1 MRSRRR
7 TIHDAKGAQTVNHSA
22 LVGLV
27 VAAACVACGGPET
40 VPTATEQP
48 PAVVADAQADV
59 SVGTVSFSVDGQ
71 AKKFDHLPAGH
82 NVHTPLSSSI
92 VARPFGRCGRAADGR
107 LHRHQP
113 KERDPGN
120 VMSAMANVGFSYTS
134 ADGIEG
140 GAGPDPHRVVR
151 LRRCDCGQLHRRV
164 DPAHREAA
172 AEHRAGRRCLPRAHQ
187 RSVVIPARYVG
198 FPADAALVPI
208 ERLEQM
214 RR

>member
-48 PAVVADAQADV
+48 PAVVADAQPDV

-92 VARPFGRCGRAADGR
+92 VARPSADAVEQLTVAFIGIN
-107 LHRHQP
+107 LKSVTYP
-113 KERDPGN
+113 ADLPLPRDPGN

-134 ADGIEG
+134 ADGIEW
-140 GAGPDPHRVVR
+140 AGPGRIHIASFASDGMIAGSFTGVSTPHTEKQRPNIV
-151 LRRCDCGQLHRRV
+151 LADG
-164 DPAHREAA
+164 AF
-172 AEHRAGRRCLPRAHQ
+172 RARISAPW
-187 RSVVIPARYVG
+187 
-198 FPADAALVPI
+198 
-208 ERLEQM
+208 
-214 RR
+214 